1 MRKYTILMFLMIF
14 LASHSLAALTIKMGS
29 LFPEGSSWDITLKK
43 MAREWSEVTDGRVKI
58 KIYPGGIA
66 GEENDMV
73 RKMRIGQ
80 LDAAVLSGVGLT
92 EIVSDSI
99 VFSIPFLVQNEE
111 ELDYVISDLLPL
123 FDDDFRDKGFEVL
136 IWSKSGWINFFSNKE
151 ILTPDDLKSTR
162 LAVSPNNPEMTEAF
176 KALDLNVIPL
186 GMNDTLMGLQS
197 GMIDSFYSIPM
208 ISAAYQW
215 FALAKNM
222 NPIDMSPVIG
232 GILISERTWKRI
244 PEKYH
249 DDLKASM
256 AAVEQ
261 EFFKEYSRL
270 NEEALRIMKD
280 NDLNVL
286 NPSQE
291 VEQIWRDYFKDSY
304 KTLVNN
310 NMISEQIYQEM
321 SQKLEAFRN
330 GR

>member
-1 MRKYTILMFLMIF
+1 MNIRMRKYTILMFLMIF

-66 GEENDMV
+66 GEENDMDFD
-73 RKMRIGQ
+73 MR
-80 LDAAVLSGVGLT
+80 D
-92 EIVSDSI
+92 
-99 VFSIPFLVQNEE
+99 F
-111 ELDYVISDLLPL
+111 LPL
-123 FDDDFRDKGFEVL
+123 VDDDFRDKGFEVL